1 MDAREPAVGLTDW
14 PDQSRWISNFTSQ
27 TIHDVENTYRELLS
41 WNEAEKQDLIA
52 QVRAGVHMVEIARR
66 HQRHL
71 ATVHYMYLD
80 LLRELEEKLLK

>member
-1 MDAREPAVGLTDW
+1 MLHDAK
-14 PDQSRWISNFTSQ
+14 
-27 TIHDVENTYRELLS
+27 HTYRELLP
-41 WNEAEKQDLIA
+41 WNEAEKQDLMA

-66 HQRHL
+66 HRRRL